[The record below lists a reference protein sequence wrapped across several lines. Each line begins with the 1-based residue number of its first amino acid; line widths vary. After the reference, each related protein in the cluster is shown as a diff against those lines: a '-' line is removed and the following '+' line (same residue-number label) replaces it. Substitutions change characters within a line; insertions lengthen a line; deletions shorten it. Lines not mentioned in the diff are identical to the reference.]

1 MSLIIGTEY
10 CTLDSN
16 GRFKFPI
23 ALKKQ
28 LGTDD
33 GRFVVRRS
41 FDVDCLELWTYD
53 SFQCEVERLQSRLNP
68 YNMQDRAILR
78 HLNMGNIV
86 ELDTNDRL
94 LIPSEQKS
102 AVASSKKIV
111 LQSIGSYIEIWDFD
125 KYQAMNA
132 ELSNFAQMVNDRLG
146 VEDRGAEPR
155 D

>member
-53 SFQCEVERLQSRLNP
+53 SFQSEVQRLQAKLNP

-78 HLNMGNIV
+78 HLNMGNII

-94 LIPSEQKS
+94 LIPSEQK
-102 AVASSKKIV
+102 AIVAKSKKIV
-111 LQSIGSYIEIWDFD
+111 LQSIGNYIEIWDYD
-125 KYQAMNA
+125 KYQAMNS
-132 ELSNFAQMVNDRLG
+132 ELSNFAQMVNSRLG
-146 VEDRGAEPR
+146 EVADGQE
-155 D
+155 

>member
-33 GRFVVRRS
+33 GRFVIRRS
-41 FDVDCLELWTYD
+41 FDADCLELWTYS
-53 SFQCEVERLQSRLNP
+53 SFQSEVERLQAKLNP
-68 YNMQDRAILR
+68 YNMKDRAILR
-78 HLNMGNIV
+78 HLNMGNII

-111 LQSIGSYIEIWDFD
+111 LQAIGNYIEVWDYD
-125 KYQAMNA
+125 KYQQMNS
-132 ELSNFAQMVNDRLG
+132 EISDFAQMVNDRLG
-146 VEDRGAEPR
+146 SEETKGED
-155 D
+155 